1 MPDFPQDGWCEISV
15 EKVWAEF
22 VQVVSAVA
30 ADAPEPVGAMCVA
43 VMGEAVI
50 PVGRVGEALAPCI
63 MPVDRRAERICRELQ
78 EQISPLEIMRI
89 TGTPMGP
96 SYALP
101 YILWLKKN
109 EPDLYRK
116 TWKFMGWQD
125 YLVSR
130 LGLEPVMDESLAGR
144 TQMFDLINRMWSD
157 SVIDVVGFDRAK
169 LSDVRSAGS
178 MLGSI
183 SRNAAEEL
191 GLAEGTKLVLGGY
204 DQAVAALGVGV
215 IASENAMVS
224 TEGTGYL
231 ITALDGPVVDAGMMK
246 NAFACTPHVVPNAYV
261 SVTFNSSGMLLLN
274 WVREL
279 LRIDGDGLDAIM
291 SEMDDRSTDLVVL
304 PYFGD
309 PVTPHIESQALG
321 SIVGL
326 SLNTGRGTLVRGLL
340 EGMGLDM
347 KFKIELLRESEIRIR
362 FLNVT
367 GPAADSGSWCQL
379 RADTL
384 GIPLQPCAGVDA
396 GARGAAMLAGIGT
409 REYRDVGSAVDHF
422 VSDRQVIRPNG
433 DLSDLYTRRLAKYRK
448 LYAAIREVLS

>member
-1 MPDFPQDGWCEISV
+1 MPDFPQDDWCEIDV

-22 VQVVSAVA
+22 RQAVSAAA
-30 ADAPEPVGAMCVA
+30 ADTPEPVGAMCIA

-50 PVGRVGEALAPCI
+50 PVGQVGEVLAPCI
-63 MPVDRRAERICRELQ
+63 MPVDRRAERVCRELQ
-78 EQISPLEIMRI
+78 ELISPLELMRV
-89 TGTPMGP
+89 TGTPTGP

-101 YILWLKKN
+101 RILWLKEN
-109 EPDLYRK
+109 EADLYRN

-130 LGLEPVMDESLAGR
+130 LGLEPVTDESLAGR
-144 TQMFDLINRMWSD
+144 TQMFDVINRVWSD
-157 SVIDVVGFDRAK
+157 SVIDVAGVDREK
-169 LSDVRSAGS
+169 LSDVRVAGS
-178 MLGSI
+178 MLGTI

-191 GLAEGTKLVLGGY
+191 GLPDGTKFVLGGY

-215 IASENAMVS
+215 ITSENAVAS

-231 ITALDGPVVDAGMMK
+231 ITALDAPVVDAGMMK

-274 WVREL
+274 WCREL
-279 LRIDGDGLDAIM
+279 LKIDGDGLDAIM
-291 SEMDDRSTDLVVL
+291 SAMDDRLTDLVVL

-309 PVTPHIESQALG
+309 AATPYSESQALG

-326 SLNTGRGTLVRGLL
+326 SLDTGRGTLIRGLL

-347 KFKIELLRESEIRIR
+347 KLNIELLRDSEIRIGLLR
-362 FLNVT
+362 VT
-367 GPAADSGSWCQL
+367 GPAAGSESWCQL

-384 GIPLQPCAGVDA
+384 GIPLRPCAGVDA

-409 REYRDVGSAVDHF
+409 REDEDAGSAVEHF
-422 VSDRQVIRPNG
+422 VPGGGVIRPNG
-433 DLSDLYTRRLAKYRK
+433 DLSDLYTRRFAKYRK
-448 LYAAIREVLS
+448 LYASIRQVLS